1 MALLRKFSRSPYL
14 QVLGQRYMVLLGLNL
29 VLGLFNPTISMAGHI
44 GGAVG
49 GCLVVMFLPPLV
61 EKISLQENRF
71 FQFHWLSGSDRPII
85 RDILFDI
92 RKN

>member
-1 MALLRKFSRSPYL
+1 
-14 QVLGQRYMVLLGLNL
+14 
-29 VLGLFNPTISMAGHI
+29 MAGHI

-61 EKISLQENRF
+61 EKDLFTGKQI

-92 RKN
+92 RKTSAC